1 MYRYQILDH
10 SADIKL
16 KIEADSLKELFRGA
30 AIALSEIL
38 AQEEDIDYKTKIGE
52 EISLRSYDYNVLL
65 VDFLNE
71 ILALSDIKNS
81 VFKEIIIKEI
91 SENEIFAIIK
101 GHPIRRF
108 NREIKAVTYH
118 QLEIKKVNNLYQTI
132 ILFDI

>member
-38 AQEEDIDYKTKIGE
+38 AQEEDIDYKTKIEE

-101 GHPIRRF
+101 GYPIRRF